1 MILTQAMI
9 QKPKKGA
16 PPGIPA
22 PSELEVKG
30 ADAIIF
36 STSNEILIDNTVLQH
51 ETTSEKA
58 DEWIKKQYVV
68 HLGQTTD
75 ADNKNW
81 LVMSL
86 RKVSE
91 ISQSLIAVQAPH
103 AKHNNVSVGLLNQ
116 MTLDAEIN
124 DFIGIYA
131 NNNDNAHLI
140 KIIKPVPKV
149 NPQIDKL
156 S

>member
-9 QKPKKGA
+9 QKKAKNA

-36 STSNEILIDNTVLQH
+36 STCNEILIDNTVLQH
-51 ETTSEKA
+51 ETTSVEA
-58 DEWIKKQYVV
+58 DDWIKKQYVV

-75 ADNKNW
+75 TDNKNW

-91 ISQSLIAVQAPH
+91 IS
-103 AKHNNVSVGLLNQ
+103 
-116 MTLDAEIN
+116 
-124 DFIGIYA
+124 
-131 NNNDNAHLI
+131 
-140 KIIKPVPKV
+140 
-149 NPQIDKL
+149 
-156 S
+156 